1 MGQRRVRV
9 LNCEPLSEYT
19 RDASSQSV
27 PGEGSSG
34 MPVVALL
41 NGKLPPVRRDGR
53 HRHNIAG
60 VKIPDTGSCL
70 QDPCDTL
77 MSQDQIV
84 RFSGTGPVD
93 GIHVRGAG
101 RHGDRFQNGSVGL
114 RQCRCRRLFRDHRVP
129 AVLQDKCFHSVLPR
143 SSRWSV
149 ISVRIEVPFGNVR
162 RIMPAISSV

>member
-9 LNCEPLSEYT
+9 LNCEALREHA
-19 RDASSQSV
+19 RDASSQRI

-101 RHGDRFQNGSVGL
+101 RHGNGFQDGPVGL
-114 RQCRCRRLFRDHRVP
+114 LKHRGRCLLRDHRVP

-149 ISVRIEVPFGNVR
+149 INVQIEVPFGNVR
-162 RIMPAISSV
+162 RMMPAISSV